1 MKMLKKKNKKQEV
14 VKVELA
20 TDTIENALRAL
31 ALAINRFGGCL
42 HDLKPLNY
50 YYDDDWGFKGSQVW
64 GEKREEKILSYC
76 TKCGQVFVVD
86 KKDNKDL

>member
-1 MKMLKKKNKKQEV
+1 MKLLKKEKQKT

-31 ALAINRFGGCL
+31 ALAINRFGGCP
-42 HDLKPLNY
+42 HNLKPLNY